1 MRRTSSDVIV
11 DNTKM
16 CTIAVL
22 SEQCVDIEIYRL
34 YIVVER
40 PTYVSGKKKKTSEGL
55 LIFN

>member
-40 PTYVSGKKKKTSEGL
+40 PTYVSGKKKNL
-55 LIFN
+55 RRPLDF